1 MGSDKEP
8 NIDTLQNAV
17 DDELRDEDKRR
28 AKDEAAIDEEAGI
41 E

>member
-1 MGSDKEP
+1 MGSDKD
-8 NIDTLQNAV
+8 NNLDSLQNAV
-17 DDELRDEDKRR
+17 DDELRDEEKRR

>member
-1 MGSDKEP
+1 MGSDKDH
-8 NIDTLQNAV
+8 NLDSLQNAV
-17 DDELRDEDKRR
+17 DDELRDEEKRR